1 MSGGSWEWVRLD
13 FFWKQELGMEF
24 LPRILSPKETS
35 QAGAYRRQRQVQN
48 TDGQDQVCVQCQGPG
63 HTLKFSEELRAEV
76 EREAKRTHVRDRKD
90 TGGGAGPDVLPGMPS
105 PPGSSLV
112 WA

>member
-1 MSGGSWEWVRLD
+1 
-13 FFWKQELGMEF
+13 ME
-24 LPRILSPKETS
+24 PTKES
-35 QAGAYRRQRQVQN
+35 HVQN
-48 TDGQDQVCVQCQGPG
+48 MGGQSQVCAQCHGTR
-63 HTLKFSEELRAEV
+63 HTLKFNEEHRAKV
-76 EREAKRTHVRDRKD
+76 EREAKRTQVRKRKD